1 MTSNNTLKFY
11 NGKRKDYKD
20 AYKGGLYFS
29 TDTFE
34 ILYSGQSYA
43 YYPSRSFTKGLVDGS
58 IKDLYVEDGKL
69 KFKKVDKDGIATI
82 GEVDLSGVVSN
93 LPTASA
99 TGLDENGEVIGNDG
113 LMTKEDKYNLD
124 QVVESVAWQ
133 DMEK

>member
-1 MTSNNTLKFY
+1 M
-11 NGKRKDYKD
+11 
-20 AYKGGLYFS
+20 
-29 TDTFE
+29 
-34 ILYSGQSYA
+34 
-43 YYPSRSFTKGLVDGS
+43 
-58 IKDLYVEDGKL
+58 
-69 KFKKVDKDGIATI
+69 KFKKVDKDGMTTV

-133 DMEK
+133 DMENK